1 MAGWS
6 KVAVGFALAC
16 LKTLQKFQIN
26 DSCFDLE
33 PGRIGP
39 VMVVKKMGFC
49 LPCLEMGSLRDTGA
63 DLSGLME
70 LEDHLKEYEEYPY
83 LDLEKNGLGLSD
95 VRKSCNDSEVGNA
108 KNGDNGKYDMSFNQ
122 KRKRECNHRMLDWV
136 IKVAKNPCD
145 PEVGSLPEK
154 PKWRCYGTE
163 HLWKQV
169 LLAREAIFLKRN
181 ASISVGPSCLSYHP
195 IVASNYI
202 FL

>member
-1 MAGWS
+1 
-6 KVAVGFALAC
+6 
-16 LKTLQKFQIN
+16 
-26 DSCFDLE
+26 
-33 PGRIGP
+33 
-39 VMVVKKMGFC
+39 
-49 LPCLEMGSLRDTGA
+49 
-63 DLSGLME
+63 ME
-70 LEDHLKEYEEYPY
+70 LEDNLKEYEEYPY

-108 KNGDNGKYDMSFNQ
+108 KTGDNGKDDMSFNQ

-181 ASISVGPSCLSYHP
+181 AGISSEQSNSYWSVCLRKLLSSIFTLHSRCFVLHFRQWSVLS
-195 IVASNYI
+195 
-202 FL
+202 